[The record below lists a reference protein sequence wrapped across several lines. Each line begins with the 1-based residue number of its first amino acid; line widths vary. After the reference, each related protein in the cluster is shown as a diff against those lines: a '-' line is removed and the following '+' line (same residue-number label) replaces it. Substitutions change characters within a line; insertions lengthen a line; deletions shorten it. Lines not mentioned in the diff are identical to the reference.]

1 VIKSGDTL
9 GRIAVANGTSVE
21 ELTRINQL
29 TSSNLSI
36 GQLLRIPGSADANR
50 NLALHQGSGRPA
62 TYRVKAGD
70 SLWNI
75 AKSHNI
81 KINDLLAWNNLKQTS
96 VISPG
101 QQLSLRSPGFT
112 ARSSNTSSINY
123 QVKQGD
129 SLYEIARRFKV
140 RVNDILAWNGMELQQ
155 LIRPG
160 QSLTLYP
167 TP

>member
-1 VIKSGDTL
+1 
-9 GRIAVANGTSVE
+9 
-21 ELTRINQL
+21 
-29 TSSNLSI
+29 
-36 GQLLRIPGSADANR
+36 
-50 NLALHQGSGRPA
+50 LHQGSGRPA

-101 QQLSLRSPGFT
+101 QQLSLRNPA

-140 RVNDILAWNGMELQQ
+140 QVNDILAWNGMELQQ